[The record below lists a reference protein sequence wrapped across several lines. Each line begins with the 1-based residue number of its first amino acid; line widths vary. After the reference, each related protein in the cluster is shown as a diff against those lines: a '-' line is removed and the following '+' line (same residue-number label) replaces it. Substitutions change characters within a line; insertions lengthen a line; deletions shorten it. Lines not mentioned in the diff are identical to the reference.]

1 MKHFLFFLI
10 LCYSLAAQPPK
21 AYAHLGTTIEDELFI
36 FQGLCGYDKSKEC
49 NEKTNAYALDVNKT
63 FEIGYRLDQQILE
76 AGDEEELL
84 QEQYLQGLRKL
95 KKQRK
100 QFKNI
105 YYENVERSIEEK
117 DDEHFLFLI
126 KTGDTLLKANR
137 SLKEKVL
144 SYAQD
149 ISQLKRDPLIQT
161 YQEEKELDERSLAF
175 TQKMQ
180 DEYKAYQE
188 VLRKQE
194 ALKLRQLLVA
204 KKEGGVVV
212 YAEENAGD
220 IDFYMENLFEMHVS
234 ATLFIKNIRGYESK
248 TSLPYN
254 LVLKPKA
261 KVKVLTLSNTD
272 NKKRVGSFTSH
283 ISWSKGSVEA
293 KPDTDF
299 VYTLPY
305 DKSHKVSQGFN
316 GNTSHKGTSKYA
328 IDFAMPIGTPVL
340 ASRSGKVVEIVQRHD
355 KHGMGLDMRSFANY
369 VIIEHA
375 DKTLGRY
382 FHLKQNS
389 VTVKL
394 GTEVKTGELLAL
406 SGDTGRTSGAH
417 LHFVVTKAQAYKE
430 SYRSVS
436 VPIKF
441 LCSEGI
447 VDNPVKGATYCSVLK

>member
-1 MKHFLFFLI
+1 MKRFVFFLI
-10 LCYSLAAQPPK
+10 LCSSLAAQAPR
-21 AYAHLGTTIEDELFI
+21 AYVHLGSVIEEELYV
-36 FQGLCGYDKSKEC
+36 FQTLCSHPKNKEC
-49 NEKTNAYALDVNKT
+49 KEDIGRYALDVNKT
-63 FEIGYRLDQQILE
+63 FEIGYRLDLQIE
-76 AGDEEELL
+76 KAGDEEEIL
-84 QEQYLQGLRKL
+84 QEQYLHALRQL

-100 QFKNI
+100 WFKNI
-105 YYENVERSIEEK
+105 YYDNVERSIEKK
-117 DDEHFLFLI
+117 DDAYFLFLI
-126 KTGDTLLKANR
+126 KRGDRLLKANK
-137 SLKEKVL
+137 SLKTKVL

-149 ISQLKRDPLIQT
+149 ISHLKKDPLIQA

-188 VLRKQE
+188 VIRKQE
-194 ALKLRQLLVA
+194 ALKLRQLLMA
-204 KKEGGVVV
+204 KKEGGVIV
-212 YAEENAGD
+212 YAEENKGD

-234 ATLFIKNIRGYESK
+234 STLFIKSIRGYESQVP
-248 TSLPYN
+248 LPYK

-261 KVKVLTLSNTD
+261 KVKVLTLYNTD
-272 NKKRVGSFTSH
+272 RKKHVGSFSSH
-283 ISWSKGSVEA
+283 ISWSKGSIEA

-299 VYTLPY
+299 VYALPY

-316 GNTSHKGTSKYA
+316 GNTSHTGTSKYA

-340 ASRSGKVVEIVQRHD
+340 ASRAGKVVEIVQRHN

-369 VIIEHA
+369 VIIEHT

-394 GTEVKTGELLAL
+394 GAEVKAGEQLAL

-417 LHFVVTKAQAYKE
+417 LHFVVTKAQEHREA
-430 SYRSVS
+430 YRSVS
-436 VPIKF
+436 IPIKF
-441 LCSEGI
+441 LCSEGV

>member
-1 MKHFLFFLI
+1 MKLFLFFFV
-10 LCYSLAAQPPK
+10 CYCSLAAQVPK
-21 AYAHLGTTIEDELFI
+21 AYGHLGTVVAQELI
-36 FQGLCGYDKSKEC
+36 VFQSLCEHPKSNGCQDGL
-49 NEKTNAYALDVNKT
+49 NTYALDVNRT
-63 FEIGYRLDQQILE
+63 FVIGYRLDQQIEE
-76 AGDEEELL
+76 AGDEEGVL
-84 QEQYLQGLRKL
+84 QAQYLQALRKL

-100 QFKNI
+100 RFKSA
-105 YYENVERSIEEK
+105 YYKTIERTINDKE
-117 DDEHFLFLI
+117 DDYFLFLI
-126 KTGDTLLKANR
+126 KTGDALLKANR

-149 ISQLKRDPLIQT
+149 ISQLKEDPLIQA

-194 ALKLRQLLVA
+194 AMKLRQLLVA

-212 YAEENAGD
+212 YAQENQGD
-220 IDFYMENLFEMHVS
+220 IDFYMENLFDMHVS
-234 ATLFIKNIRGYESK
+234 STLHIQNIRGYESK
-248 TSLPYN
+248 TSLPYK
-254 LVLKPKA
+254 LVLRPKA
-261 KVKVLTLSNTD
+261 KVKVLTLYNTD
-272 NKKRVGSFTSH
+272 KKKHVGSFSSH

-293 KPDTDF
+293 QPDLDF
-299 VYTLPY
+299 IYALPY

-340 ASRSGKVVEIVQRHD
+340 ASRSGRVVEIVQRHD
-355 KHGMGLDMRSFANY
+355 KHGMGLKMRSFANY

-394 GTEVKTGELLAL
+394 GAEVKAGELLAL

-417 LHFVVTKAQAYKE
+417 LHFVVTKAQEYKE
-430 SYRSVS
+430 AYRSVS
-436 VPIKF
+436 IPIKF
-441 LCSEGI
+441 LCTEGI
-447 VDNPVKGATYCSVLK
+447 VDKPVKGATYCSVLK

>member
-1 MKHFLFFLI
+1 VI
-10 LCYSLAAQPPK
+10 EQELC
-21 AYAHLGTTIEDELFI
+21 I
-36 FQGLCGYDKSKEC
+36 FQALCDHPNSNGCKEDI
-49 NEKTNAYALDVNKT
+49 ETYALDVNRT
-63 FEIGYRLDQQILE
+63 FEIGHRLDKQIEE
-76 AGDEEELL
+76 AGDEEEVL

-100 QFKNI
+100 QFKSS
-105 YYENVERSIEEK
+105 YYENVEHSIEEK
-117 DDEHFLFLI
+117 NNGYFLFLI
-126 KTGDTLLKANR
+126 KTGDSLLKANK
-137 SLKEKVL
+137 SLKDEVL
-144 SYAQD
+144 SYADD
-149 ISQLKRDPLIQT
+149 ISQLKKDPFIQA

-212 YAEENAGD
+212 YAEEKQGD

-234 ATLFIKNIRGYESK
+234 STLFIKNIRGYESR
-248 TSLPYN
+248 TSLPYK
-254 LVLKPKA
+254 LVLEPKA
-261 KVKVLTLSNTD
+261 KVKVLTLYNTD
-272 NKKRVGSFTSH
+272 RKKHVGSFSSH

-299 VYTLPY
+299 VYALPY
-305 DKSHKVSQGFN
+305 EKSHKVSQGFN
-316 GNTSHKGTSKYA
+316 GNTSHKGTAKYA

-389 VTVKL
+389 VSVKL
-394 GTEVKTGELLAL
+394 GDEVKAGTVLAL

-417 LHFVVTKAQAYKE
+417 LHFVVTQAQEYKE
-430 SYRSVS
+430 AYRSVS
-436 VPIKF
+436 IPIKF

-447 VDNPVKGATYCSVLK
+447 LDNPIRGRMYCTK

>member
-1 MKHFLFFLI
+1 MKYFLFFLI
-10 LCYSLAAQPPK
+10 FCCSLTAEVPK
-21 AYAHLGTTIEDELFI
+21 AYRPLGSVVEQELFV
-36 FQGLCGYDKSKEC
+36 FQALCDHPDSKGCEEGLD
-49 NEKTNAYALDVNKT
+49 AYTLDVNRT
-63 FEIGYRLDQQILE
+63 FEIGHKLDQQIE
-76 AGDEEELL
+76 DAGDEEEVL
-84 QEQYLQGLRKL
+84 QGQYLKALRQL

-100 QFKNI
+100 GFKNA
-105 YYENVERSIEEK
+105 YYKNVEQTIKEK
-117 DDEHFLFLI
+117 DDDYFIFLI
-126 KTGDTLLKANR
+126 KTGDTLLKANKT
-137 SLKEKVL
+137 LKSEVL
-144 SYAQD
+144 SYAED
-149 ISQLKRDPLIQT
+149 ISQLKKDPLIQA

-212 YAEENAGD
+212 YAEENEGD
-220 IDFYMENLFEMHVS
+220 IDFYMENLCEMHVS
-234 ATLFIKNIRGYESK
+234 ATLFIKNIRGYESR
-248 TSLPYN
+248 TSLPHK
-254 LVLKPKA
+254 LVLKPKT
-261 KVKVLTLSNTD
+261 KVKVLTLNNTD
-272 NKKRVGSFTSH
+272 SKKHVGSFSSH

-293 KPDTDF
+293 KPDLDF
-299 VYTLPY
+299 VYALPY

-340 ASRSGKVVEIVQRHD
+340 ASRAGKVVEIVQRHD

-389 VTVKL
+389 VSVTL
-394 GTEVKTGELLAL
+394 GAEVKAGDLLAL

-417 LHFVVTKAQAYKE
+417 LHFVVTKAQEYQE
-430 SYRSVS
+430 TYLSVS
-436 VPIKF
+436 TPIKF
-441 LCSEGI
+441 LCSEGVI
-447 VDNPVKGATYCSVLK
+447 DNPITGRRYCTQ

>member
-10 LCYSLAAQPPK
+10 LCSSLAAQAPK
-21 AYAHLGTTIEDELFI
+21 AYVHLGSAIEQELYI
-36 FQGLCGYDKSKEC
+36 FKTLCTHPKTKRCKEDIDRY
-49 NEKTNAYALDVNKT
+49 TLDVNGT
-63 FEIGYRLDQQILE
+63 FEIGHRLDRQIE
-76 AGDEEELL
+76 KAGDEEEVL
-84 QEQYLQGLRKL
+84 QEKYLHALRHL
-95 KKQRK
+95 KKKRTW
-100 QFKNI
+100 FKKI
-105 YYENVERSIEEK
+105 YYDNVERSIETK
-117 DDEHFLFLI
+117 DDAYFLFLI

-137 SLKEKVL
+137 SLRTKVL

-149 ISQLKRDPLIQT
+149 ISHLKKDAFIQA

-175 TQKMQ
+175 AQKMQ

-188 VLRKQE
+188 VIRKQE

-212 YAEENAGD
+212 YAEENQDD

-234 ATLFIKNIRGYESK
+234 STLFINNIRGYESK
-248 TSLPYN
+248 VSLPYK

-261 KVKVLTLSNTD
+261 KVKVLTLYNTD
-272 NKKRVGSFTSH
+272 RKKHVGSFSSH
-283 ISWSKGSVEA
+283 ISWSKGSIEA
-293 KPDTDF
+293 KPDTDV
-299 VYTLPY
+299 VYVLPY
-305 DKSHKVSQGFN
+305 NKSHKVSQGFN

-340 ASRSGKVVEIVQRHD
+340 ASRAGKVVEIVQRHN

-394 GTEVKTGELLAL
+394 GAEVKAGEVLAL

-417 LHFVVTKAQAYKE
+417 LHFVVTKAQEYKE
-430 SYRSVS
+430 GYRSVS
-436 VPIKF
+436 LPIKF
-441 LCSEGI
+441 LCSEGV
-447 VDNPVKGATYCSVLK
+447 VDNPLKGETYCSVLK